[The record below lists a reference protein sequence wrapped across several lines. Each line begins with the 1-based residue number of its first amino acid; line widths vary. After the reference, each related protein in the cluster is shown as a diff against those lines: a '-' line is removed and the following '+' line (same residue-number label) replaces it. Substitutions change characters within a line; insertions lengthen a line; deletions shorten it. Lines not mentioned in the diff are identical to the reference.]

1 MQQIDSIIIG
11 NQNISICQQTSLK
24 MKMWGCEAARGT
36 RDSDWSTSFDR
47 FTLWNE
53 DVRKI
58 PMIFNRDPQK
68 LLLIVASTF
77 HNNTVEFPSNKIEQ
91 NEIFI
96 SLSSVHYLLIIQ
108 INIYICGHANLHKYF
123 NRINI

>member
-1 MQQIDSIIIG
+1 MGFAPFSFLTLGDSYLVSHDFYCTIVPYLYRNKKGDKVQQIDSIIIG
-11 NQNISICQQTSLK
+11 NQNISICQQTSSK

-58 PMIFNRDPQK
+58 PMIFN
-68 LLLIVASTF
+68 
-77 HNNTVEFPSNKIEQ
+77 
-91 NEIFI
+91 
-96 SLSSVHYLLIIQ
+96 
-108 INIYICGHANLHKYF
+108 
-123 NRINI
+123 